1 MTAREEIAKNA
12 FRIYINRFFIH
23 PLSRTCPLPPF
34 DLAIVIPSYAET
46 HLQKTLKSL
55 FSNPVQPGFDVLI
68 LVVINHRSEDRE
80 EIKRQ
85 NAADLEAVLQPSA
98 GHPPFHLRVLDA
110 RELED
115 RHAGVGLAR
124 KIGMDACVLSLAE
137 RGGDPFLVCLDADC
151 EVSDRYLQ
159 SLYEISQRPEA
170 DLATLE
176 FSHPL
181 PEQPD
186 ENLAIGIVCYEMF
199 LEYYR
204 MGLFLAGY
212 PFFQHTVGSSMACR
226 ALPYSL
232 SGGMNQRKAAEDFYF
247 LHKLFPHYQAVEL
260 PGPLVFPSCRIS
272 ERVPFGTGRF
282 QQNWKRENKKELK
295 TYHPEIFTGL
305 GLWLRGLE
313 NSLEGE
319 GDMDSFMPFLAWHW
333 GSAAYLD
340 QEKTEIQLHQIR
352 KASPGIP
359 GRRKA
364 LYRWFDGL
372 KVLKFVHH
380 FQPCFPE
387 IEIREALMLI
397 FPEAEKSLN
406 PKEIIHLVRTRLR
419 TQGAQGFRPNEN
431 R

>member
-1 MTAREEIAKNA
+1 MSAREESAKNA

-23 PLSRTCPLPPF
+23 PLSQDCLFPHF
-34 DLAIVIPSYAET
+34 DLAIVIPSYGET

-55 FSNPVQPGFDVLI
+55 FSNPVQPGFEVLI
-68 LVVINHRSEDRE
+68 LVVINHRREDAG
-80 EIKRQ
+80 EIKKQ
-85 NAADLEAVLQPSA
+85 NAADLEALSRLSA
-98 GHPPFHLRVLDA
+98 GPAPFHLRVLDA

-115 RHAGVGLAR
+115 RNAGVGLAR

-137 RGGDPFLVCLDADC
+137 RGGNPFLVCLDADC
-151 EVSDRYLQ
+151 EVADHYLQ
-159 SLYEISQRPEA
+159 SLRDISQRPEVE
-170 DLATLE
+170 LATLE
-176 FSHPL
+176 FSHLL
-181 PEQPD
+181 PERPD
-186 ENLAIGIVCYEMF
+186 EDLARGIVFYEMF

-204 MGLFLAGY
+204 MGLFRAGY

-226 ALPYSL
+226 ALPYAL

-247 LHKLFPHYQAVEL
+247 LHKLFPHYNSVEL

-295 TYHPEIFTGL
+295 SYHPEIFKGL
-305 GLWLRGLE
+305 GFWLRGVE
-313 NSLEGE
+313 NCIEGE
-319 GDMDSFMPFLAWHW
+319 ADPALFKPFLTWHP
-333 GSAAYLD
+333 GSAAYLE
-340 QEKTEIQLHQIR
+340 QEKTWIYLHQIR

-380 FQPCFPE
+380 FQPFFPE
-387 IEIREALMLI
+387 MEIAEALRHI
-397 FPEAEKSLN
+397 FPESEKAGNPAEK
-406 PKEIIHLVRTRLR
+406 IWMVRNYLW
-419 TQGAQGFRPNEN
+419 AQGSQ
-431 R
+431 